1 MEDKFKNLEHGIK
14 VLSSVAMQRKT
25 SPLNP
30 DDSYQNTVD
39 SSINYIEGKYSMMH
53 VFKLLNTLKYIMI
66 MET

>member
-53 VFKLLNTLKYIMI
+53 VFKFKIT
-66 MET
+66 

>member
-53 VFKLLNTLKYIMI
+53 VFV
-66 MET
+66 

>member
-25 SPLNP
+25 SPLNT

-53 VFKLLNTLKYIMI
+53 VFV
-66 MET
+66 